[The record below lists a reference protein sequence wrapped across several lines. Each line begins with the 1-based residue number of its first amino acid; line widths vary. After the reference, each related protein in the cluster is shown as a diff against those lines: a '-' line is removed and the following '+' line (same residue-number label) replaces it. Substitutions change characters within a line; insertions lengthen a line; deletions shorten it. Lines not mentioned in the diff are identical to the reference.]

1 MKWSHGFIL
10 GTEYTPIVQRELPI
24 YIKCKVKNC
33 YVILS
38 LAEDI
43 GGKHFSL
50 CEEDD
55 WKEYKISGLGQRFL
69 KKLREKVRYLHY
81 ECTLGLAI
89 FPIIRRL
96 SSSQRSESDIL
107 GSAIPLTV

>member
-1 MKWSHGFIL
+1 MVSFLVLKYLFTLCDLTNSSKRAA
-10 GTEYTPIVQRELPI
+10 YI
-24 YIKCKVKNC
+24 YPCKVKNC

-43 GGKHFSL
+43 GGKLFSL

-55 WKEYKISGLGQRFL
+55 WKEYKISNLGQRLL
-69 KKLREKVRYLHY
+69 KELREKVDNSYIL
-81 ECTLGLAI
+81 
-89 FPIIRRL
+89 RRL

-107 GSAIPLTV
+107 GPAIPLTV